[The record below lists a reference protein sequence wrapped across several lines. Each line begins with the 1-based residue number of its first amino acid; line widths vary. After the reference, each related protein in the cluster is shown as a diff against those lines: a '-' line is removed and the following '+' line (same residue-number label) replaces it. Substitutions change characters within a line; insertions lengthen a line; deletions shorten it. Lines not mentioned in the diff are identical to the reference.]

1 MGAQKDKASLCKSRI
16 KKIHI
21 DRLKGLYDLEID
33 LDKSLT
39 AIMGVNGIGKS
50 TVLHALACAFQ
61 PDGNGDNHI
70 FPEFFPPNTDATWK
84 DSKFD
89 IEMEN
94 FEQKTIRIRTKTY
107 EKQHDRWT
115 PRYKNRPMRNVYYI
129 GINTCVPDIEKEKLK
144 GKVQHK
150 TKIKSDKVSDN
161 IIKDAA
167 YIMNKDYKTLM
178 ENNSRNRSYLGL
190 ETKSNLKY
198 SSLSRGTGEQR
209 TIRILQIAYA
219 AEAYSLLLIDE
230 IDLLMHVLSL
240 KRLIECLYDIAEKKY
255 LQVIFTTHSLVVD
268 SLKQY
273 LDVRYLENIS
283 SKDGV
288 NKTLVYSNISQD
300 LIYSFTG
307 DVKKTI
313 HIYVEDELAKGII
326 KSIVSK
332 LQMSSKVDVLTYGA
346 ATNAFTLAAGM
357 ILKKEKVENDLIVLD
372 GDCYRSDE
380 ERLKQIEKS
389 ISGTEIDIEEKRKK
403 ALDIIE
409 MFNLP
414 DDTPPEKFLHTCLLE
429 CEENEKDEIIKAALE
444 ICAVKDSH
452 EWIENIRRR
461 VGESEEIVARRI
473 VSIVSKMESWDRY
486 VMPIEDWLKE
496 RSNL

>member
-1 MGAQKDKASLCKSRI
+1 MSGQKDKASLCKSRI
-16 KKIHI
+16 RKIHI
-21 DRLKGLYDLEID
+21 ERLKGLYNLEID
-33 LDKSLT
+33 FDKSLT

-61 PDGNGDNHI
+61 PDRNGDNHK

-89 IEMEN
+89 IEMEI
-94 FEQKTIRIRTKTY
+94 FEEGGNKIKG
-107 EKQHDRWT
+107 EKYKKQYDRWT
-115 PRYKNRPMRNVYYI
+115 PRYKKRPVRNVYYI
-129 GINTCVPDIEKEKLK
+129 GISTCVPDIEKEKLK
-144 GKVQHK
+144 GNVQYK
-150 TKIKSDKVSDN
+150 SKKKDDRVSDK

-190 ETKSNLKY
+190 ETQSHLKY
-198 SSLSRGTGEQR
+198 SSLSMGTGEQR

-230 IDLLMHVLSL
+230 IDLLMHVSSL
-240 KRLIECLYDIAEKKY
+240 KRLIKCLYNIAETRH

-268 SLKQY
+268 SMKAY
-273 LDVRYLENIS
+273 LDIKYLENMP
-283 SKDGV
+283 SKVGV
-288 NKTLVYSNISQD
+288 NKTLVYPNISQD
-300 LIYSFTG
+300 LIYNLTG
-307 DVKKTI
+307 DVKKPV
-313 HIYVEDELAKGII
+313 HIYAEDELAKGII
-326 KSIVSK
+326 KSVVSK
-332 LQMSSKVDVLTYGA
+332 LQMSSKVEVLTYGA

-357 ILKKEKVENDLIVLD
+357 ILKKEKVKNYLIVLD

-380 ERLKQIEKS
+380 ERLKQIERS
-389 ISGTEIDIEEKRKK
+389 ISGTGLEIEMKRRK

-414 DDTPPEKFLHTCLLE
+414 ANTPPEKFLHTCLLE

-444 ICAVKDSH
+444 INAVKDSH

-461 VGESEEIVARRI
+461 VDESEEIVARRI
-473 VSIVSKMESWDRY
+473 VSMVSKTEKWDAY
-486 VMPIEDWLKE
+486 VMPIENWLKE
-496 RSNL
+496 RSQL

>member
-1 MGAQKDKASLCKSRI
+1 MGGQKEKVSLCKSRI
-16 KKIHI
+16 RKIHI

-33 LDKSLT
+33 FDKSLT

-61 PDGNGDNHI
+61 PDRNGDNHI

-89 IEMEN
+89 IEIEN
-94 FEQKTIRIRTKTY
+94 FEQKVIKVRNKTY

-129 GINTCVPDIEKEKLK
+129 GISTCVPDIEKEKLK
-144 GKVQHK
+144 GNVRYK
-150 TKIKSDKVSDN
+150 TKIKDDKISDR

-178 ENNSRNRSYLGL
+178 ENNSRNRSYL
-190 ETKSNLKY
+190 KY
-198 SSLSRGTGEQR
+198 SSLSMGTGEQR

-230 IDLLMHVLSL
+230 IDLLMHVSSL
-240 KRLIECLYDIAEKKY
+240 KRLIECLYHIAETKH

-268 SLKQY
+268 SMKQY
-273 LDVRYLENIS
+273 LDIRYLENIL

-288 NKTLVYSNISQD
+288 NKTLVYPNISQD
-300 LIYSFTG
+300 LIYNLTG

-346 ATNAFTLAAGM
+346 VTNAFTLAAGM
-357 ILKKEKVENDLIVLD
+357 ILKKEKVENSLIVLD

-389 ISGTEIDIEEKRKK
+389 ISGTEIDVEEKRKK

-414 DDTPPEKFLHTCLLE
+414 EDTPPEKFLHTCLLE
-429 CEENEKDEIIKAALE
+429 CEENERDEIVKAALE
-444 ICAVKDSH
+444 IYAVKDSH

-461 VGESEEIVARRI
+461 VGESEEIIARRI
-473 VSIVSKMESWDRY
+473 VSIVSKMESWDKY
-486 VMPIEDWLKE
+486 VMPIENWLKE
-496 RSNL
+496 HSDL